1 MLTKD
6 AILTAKHLPAE
17 EVHVPEWADENGD
30 DVVYVRGM
38 TGAERDQWESS
49 LTVERGGE
57 QVTDA
62 ANATAKALVK
72 CIVDADGNR
81 VFGDRDANEL
91 GTQPAV
97 ALMRAWRV
105 ARRLSGLGPED
116 VAEKARDFPGTPGS
130 GSSSTS
136 PNGSVSPL
144 PASSPK

>member
-1 MLTKD
+1 MLSKD
-6 AILTAKHLPAE
+6 AILAAPRLPVE

-30 DVVYVRGM
+30 DVVFVRGM
-38 TGAERDQWESS
+38 TGAERDQFEMS
-49 LTVERGGE
+49 LTVERNGE
-57 QVTDA
+57 QVQDA

-91 GTQPAV
+91 GAQPAA
-97 ALMRAWRV
+97 ALMRVWRV

-116 VAEKARDFPGTPGS
+116 MKAAVENFGEAAGS

-136 PNGSVSPL
+136 PNGMASPSRVS
-144 PASSPK
+144 

>member
-1 MLTKD
+1 MLSKD
-6 AILTAKHLPAE
+6 AIFAARHLPAE

-38 TGAERDQWESS
+38 TGAERDLFEMS
-49 LTVERGGE
+49 LTVERNGE
-57 QVTDA
+57 QVQDA

-81 VFGDRDANEL
+81 IFDDRDANEL
-91 GTQPAV
+91 GSQPAA

-116 VAEKARDFPGTPGS
+116 VAEKARDFPAATGS
-130 GSSSTS
+130 GSNTPS
-136 PNGSVSPL
+136 PNGSVSP
-144 PASSPK
+144 SPVS